1 MSSLGFFSVFF
12 LPYSHI
18 YRKEMF
24 VYCFLCHF
32 IQGFIW
38 WDFIMNFIHNDFFKI
53 ELVFL
58 ILDLMFSYV
67 QPSSPLLFF

>member
-38 WDFIMNFIHNDFFKI
+38 WDFIMNFIHNDFFRDRI
-53 ELVFL
+53 GLSNFRLNVFL
-58 ILDLMFSYV
+58 CAT
-67 QPSSPLLFF
+67 